1 MRAPWYRSK
10 SLLLPLL
17 CAALAIMAATLVS
30 WPLRAWARA
39 VHQKPFPYEGPRA
52 MAHRLGPAVSIAG
65 LAYFAAWVF
74 FIVWLMGSLS
84 NTESSVSSGPL
95 TALYVGAI
103 LPIGAAVAAAWTNV
117 SLWRGGSSWFAKI
130 WGVVLLLAVLVLLWF
145 AYAMNF
151 FSFNY
156 AY

>member
-1 MRAPWYRSK
+1 
-10 SLLLPLL
+10 
-17 CAALAIMAATLVS
+17 
-30 WPLRAWARA
+30 
-39 VHQKPFPYEGPRA
+39 
-52 MAHRLGPAVSIAG
+52 
-65 LAYFAAWVF
+65 
-74 FIVWLMGSLS
+74 MGSLS
-84 NTESSVSSGPL
+84 NTQSSVSSGPL

-103 LPIGAAVAAAWTNV
+103 LPIAAAVGAAWINV

-130 WGVVLLLAVLVLLWF
+130 CGLALLLSVLVLLWF